1 MKTAVNVTWIV
12 IPVNNVV
19 TIRYDKKLNITY
31 VKTLNDKIIEYND
44 KPFKVISLWCL
55 MNGSTIEGR
64 MDAFKSILNIS
75 QKCPIYVTS
84 NCILIPSLSINN
96 DECIYVNFHNIFD
109 IKKADNKTK
118 ITFINGK
125 NETVDISYHVM
136 HKQMNRVNMYLKLLY
151 KQKYLLGE
159 GL

>member
-84 NCILIPSLSINN
+84 NCILIPSLSISN

-136 HKQMNRVNMYLKLLY
+136 HKQMDRVNMYLKLLY

>member
-12 IPVNNVV
+12 ITVNNVV

-44 KPFKVISLWCL
+44 KPFKVISFWCL

-84 NCILIPSLSINN
+84 NCILIPSLSISN

>member
-1 MKTAVNVTWIV
+1 ML
-12 IPVNNVV
+12 
-19 TIRYDKKLNITY
+19 LNI
-31 VKTLNDKIIEYND
+31 K
-44 KPFKVISLWCL
+44 
-55 MNGSTIEGR
+55 
-64 MDAFKSILNIS
+64 
-75 QKCPIYVTS
+75 
-84 NCILIPSLSINN
+84 
-96 DECIYVNFHNIFD
+96 YVNFHNIFD